1 MLENIGGGEIFVI
14 LLIIFIF
21 WGPAKLPEIGKYIGK
36 GVAEF
41 RKTMS
46 DIQNNLDI
54 TPEIKDLRNNLDISK
69 KFEDIKSD
77 FTKDITKNINKDINS
92 KNKETNE
99 SNIQ

>member
-1 MLENIGGGEIFVI
+1 MLENIGGSEILVI

-41 RKTMS
+41 RRTMR
-46 DIQNNLDI
+46 DVQDNLDI

-77 FTKDITKNINKDINS
+77 FTNNIKDINS
-92 KNKETNE
+92 KDKETKDKENNE
-99 SNIQ
+99 PYIQ